1 MSVVLATV
9 GGVTREA
16 PWLVL
21 VDGQNLLWRAAFG
34 FPARIRTRAGEDVTA
49 PFGFFALLRKA
60 LRDLGQPNECVVVF
74 DGESWWAERL
84 AAFPAY
90 KADRRDADFSP
101 MAWLA
106 DLQEA
111 LSELGIAWQESVDC
125 EADDVIATVAATAR
139 RRVVVMS
146 TDKDFHQLLS
156 ARVTQLNTTRGAA
169 HRMITELD
177 VHERFGIVPDQW
189 CDYVSLV
196 GDRSDG
202 IPGIWGIGRKR
213 ASALLGGGVH
223 LEDLQM
229 TGRLVGAHGRRLAGG
244 FDAALRWRSL
254 VRLRTD
260 ASVTAALTGR
270 PTPELPLAARVLES
284 QEIW

>member
-1 MSVVLATV
+1 MGLATV
-9 GGVTREA
+9 GGVNPET

-34 FPARIRTRAGEDVTA
+34 FPARIRTSAGVDVTA

-60 LRDLGQPNECVVVF
+60 LRDLGQPTECLVVF
-74 DGESWWAERL
+74 DGETGWNGRL

-90 KADRRDADFSP
+90 KADRRNADFSP
-101 MAWLA
+101 LAWLP

-111 LSELGIAWQESVDC
+111 LTALGIAWQESLDC
-125 EADDVIATVAATAR
+125 EADDVIATLAATAS

-156 ARVTQLNTTRGAA
+156 SRVSQLNTSRGAA
-169 HRMITELD
+169 HRMITDLG

-189 CDYVSLV
+189 CDYVALV

-213 ASALLGGGVH
+213 AAALLDGGGH
-223 LEDLQM
+223 LEDLER
-229 TGRLVGAHGRRLAGG
+229 TGRLVGAHGRHLLEQFA
-244 FDAALRWRSL
+244 AALRWRSL

-260 ASVTAALTGR
+260 AGVTITVTGR
-270 PTPELPLAARVLES
+270 PTPELPLAARVLVS
-284 QEIW
+284 HGIW